1 MIFDLSVNIAAVFI
15 RCQWTKLETF
25 PQFSSSLHH
34 LNPYFIV
41 LPGQP
46 QFHVCKLLD
55 ISADEQKS
63 NDLWLKSI
71 YHKWKAINI
80 DSISLASSVLMPCY
94 REVLA
99 QCKWK
104 YFYEK
109 CLAYTCFYK
118 QGNCGNRW
126 NKRKHN
132 TLNWNLFANIE
143 NLFWRLSY
151 VQNSVF
157 FLPFRRP

>member
-1 MIFDLSVNIAAVFI
+1 MFVW
-15 RCQWTKLETF
+15 CQWAKLETF
-25 PQFSSSLHH
+25 PQFSSSLHL
-34 LNPYFIV
+34 LNLYFIV

-55 ISADEQKS
+55 ISADEQKP

-71 YHKWKAINI
+71 YHKWKAINN
-80 DSISLASSVLMPCY
+80 DSISSESSVLMPCH

-109 CLAYTCFYK
+109 YLAYTCYYE
-118 QGNCGNRW
+118 QGNCGNKW

-132 TLNWNLFANIE
+132 TFNWNLLANIE
-143 NLFWRLSY
+143 NLLRRLSY

-157 FLPFRRP
+157 FLPSCRP